1 MASSNAAKRLMIFGG
16 TGFVGSAIAREAA
29 RRGLLVQCVTRGGDA
44 PAHLRSE
51 PWASRVTWLR
61 GDALDPGTYAE
72 HMRGAD
78 AVITSVGRLPF
89 PHLTRDV
96 IVRDNGET
104 NVAPARCAAEVGVDR
119 LVVIGA
125 SVPKMIP
132 GVGWGFAPGGGI
144 HDAGYAAGKA
154 MAEAHARDEF
164 VGGDASR
171 RRGAAVLKP
180 GPISGTRI
188 VGSGPLARVPL
199 WAALG
204 PVASVMRA
212 LPLPDAVAQ
221 MTPVHVDNVARA
233 AVAAATEDSFAGAY
247 CTISNAELIERFG
260 DESSR

>member
-16 TGFVGSAIAREAA
+16 TGVVGSAIAREAA

-51 PWASRVTWLR
+51 PWAASVTWLR

-78 AVITSVGRLPF
+78 AVITSVDRLPF

-132 GVGWGFAPGGGI
+132 GVGWDLRPAGV

-154 MAEAHARDEF
+154 MAEAHARDELWE
-164 VGGDASR
+164 ATR
-171 RRGAAVLKP
+171 RRAAAGSNLGLSREP
-180 GPISGTRI
+180 GSSDPGHRE
-188 VGSGPLARVPL
+188 VPL

-212 LPLPDAVAQ
+212 PPPDAVADEQ
-221 MTPVHVDNVARA
+221 TVDNVARA
-233 AVAAATEDSFAGAY
+233 RWRRPGSIAGAY